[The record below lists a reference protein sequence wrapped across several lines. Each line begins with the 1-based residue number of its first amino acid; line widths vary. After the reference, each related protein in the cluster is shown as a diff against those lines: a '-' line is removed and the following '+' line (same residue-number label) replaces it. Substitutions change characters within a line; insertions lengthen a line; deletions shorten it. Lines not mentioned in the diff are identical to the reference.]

1 MFSNIDEH
9 ARRLFSPASEAA
21 LSVSSRKRAR
31 GIFSG
36 GRHLG
41 LQKAGALTCPGG
53 KESTRSGKGVLRHPA
68 MRPPGRGARGFD
80 STEPSTA
87 EKAAALPRHRATGK
101 GDRRSARSRQRAVK
115 RAAAGGW
122 MTARWSG
129 VVLGGS
135 GSAAKVGDDLRGRRL
150 AGFPTALG
158 KRSPEKMFR
167 RVLVT

>member
-21 LSVSSRKRAR
+21 LSVSSRKSAH
-31 GIFSG
+31 GVFSG

-68 MRPPGRGARGFD
+68 MRSPGRGARGFD

-87 EKAAALPRHRATGK
+87 EKAAALHRHRATGK

-115 RAAAGGW
+115 RATAGGW

-129 VVLGGS
+129 VVLGRS
-135 GSAAKVGDDLRGRRL
+135 GSAARSGTICEVEGWRV
-150 AGFPTALG
+150 FPQRSG
-158 KRSPEKMFR
+158 ERSPERMFR